1 MIFRETGS
9 DIEVVRE
16 AYDVNGRNV
25 RSVGVGNGDLND

>member
-16 AYDVNGRNV
+16 AYDVNSRN
-25 RSVGVGNGDLND
+25 VGVGNGDLND